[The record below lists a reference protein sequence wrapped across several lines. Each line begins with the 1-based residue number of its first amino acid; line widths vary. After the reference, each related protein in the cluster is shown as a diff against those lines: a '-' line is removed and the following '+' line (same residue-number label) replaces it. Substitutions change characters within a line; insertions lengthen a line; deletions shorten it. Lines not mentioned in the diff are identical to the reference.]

1 MIAAGAFLVRFP
13 CCCKRMSHLQRS
25 VVVIPSY
32 SVEELP
38 NGLGHDVSS
47 DFLNAWTAGWD
58 PRLLVCLGT
67 LPEWK
72 RPDSGALELENA
84 LVLCPEVCKE
94 KVYVPQRERLELGNC
109 LVIDTDRMNRS
120 VLYQKIAHT
129 IRDSGSENALEVLNA
144 SPLLGED
151 FYALGFAVLQVQ
163 ILARKLRYSWN
174 IDWIAFSEQVM
185 NAAKASI
192 QGDGEETE
200 RWIQASFDTISQ
212 ERDRYCSQQIY
223 LLDVVLLAESTL
235 GEALTQQ
242 FDTAHPFSILA
253 TSDLLLKMQ
262 RENTHAWDQLK
273 QGLETKNV
281 SIVGGLQRETISSY
295 RSYRALFEDLRVGRE
310 SYERLGVVPPSV
322 FSMFAPGVSHL
333 HADLLRQFGYVGAL
347 LNAWSGGKLPE
358 LDSAKILWQ
367 THSDA
372 PSIDCVLGHVKD
384 LSNAES
390 LLNWTAGLSKQ
401 LDYHQIPTIVLAH
414 WPNRFAEGV
423 EDLLRVI
430 KRSPSLGTFESV
442 ENYFSSTNQPYSAN
456 AFTNTQFKI
465 PVPESNAVR
474 TALRDK
480 LMELG
485 SANTKVS
492 RLRSVSGLWNQVAPT
507 KVSIEELDNNCQFQ
521 REVENLPLDG
531 SSDMRSTEEAIKRS
545 RVRLLELITDAAG
558 VRGGES
564 SKPNGYMVVNP
575 CSHPQRVFL
584 KDLNGVV
591 DPKSSSRILG
601 LVVNR
606 GTSHAVVDI
615 PPFGFVKFRASDI
628 QQSSGDTNTVPVIRN
643 HNLWQKMTGKRTAI
657 ADSDWTMSN
666 EYMELQIDPKR
677 GHLRSVFVPSK
688 RGSRMSGMPSIVA
701 GCFDSN
707 RKWKEEDF
715 LSSELQSLKIVENSN
730 VCGCIEATT
739 VTKLASGAR
748 IPLKIRY
755 TLWRGARWL
764 NIQFVVDNPPADPF
778 HVVWR
783 TAWANESATI
793 AAWQQGV
800 KGKLPAPLQASIELV
815 EIDDVENKIYVAAK
829 HNPVHQRFEMRYL
842 VTALPAKKD
851 GVVCS
856 ELAVGMDWSRPYE
869 TALDLLD
876 TPWIAP
882 ATLPAGVSND
892 ESAWLAQSNLANVR
906 FEFDSATG
914 VEITRDANNPDVSGT
929 GCVDVDA
936 VLWVSET
943 QGKRAQ
949 CRLSF
954 FKNVEEAWR
963 IDAIGRECCRLDV
976 EDGQVL
982 INLHPSEQ
990 CRVALRW
997 MPMK

>member
-1 MIAAGAFLVRFP
+1 
-13 CCCKRMSHLQRS
+13 MSNLQRS

-38 NGLGHDVSS
+38 NGLGHEVSS
-47 DFLNAWTAGWD
+47 DFLNAWTVGWD
-58 PRLLVCLGT
+58 ARLLVCLGT

-84 LVLCPEVCKE
+84 LVLCPEVCRE
-94 KVYVPQRERLELGNC
+94 KVDIPQRERLGLGNC
-109 LVIDTDRMNRS
+109 VVIDTDRRNRPD
-120 VLYQKIAHT
+120 LFQRIAT
-129 IRDSGSENALEVLNA
+129 SIRESGLENEQEVLNA
-144 SPLLGED
+144 SPVLGED
-151 FYALGFAVLQVQ
+151 FYALGYAVLQVQ

-174 IDWIAFSEQVM
+174 IDWIAFTEQVM

-192 QGDGEETE
+192 QGDTEETE

-242 FDTAHPFSILA
+242 LGTSHPFSILA
-253 TSDLLLKMQ
+253 TSTLLQSVRDKNPDAWQRLK
-262 RENTHAWDQLK
+262 EGLK
-273 QGLETKNV
+273 EKQV
-281 SIVGGLQRETISSY
+281 SIVGGLQKEYLSSY
-295 RSYRALFEDLRVGRE
+295 RTYHALFEDLREGRE
-310 SYERLGVVPPSV
+310 SYESLGVSPPTV

-333 HADLLRQFGYVGAL
+333 HADLLRQFGYAGAL

-384 LSNAES
+384 MSNAES
-390 LLNWTAGLSKQ
+390 LLHWTSGLSKQ

-414 WPNRFAEGV
+414 WPNRYSEGI
-423 EDLLRVI
+423 EDLFRVI
-430 KRSPSLGTFESV
+430 KRSPSLGSFESID
-442 ENYFSSTNQPYSAN
+442 NYFSSTNQPYSSN
-456 AFTNTQFKI
+456 VFTNTQFKI
-465 PVPESNAVR
+465 PVPDSTVER
-474 TALRDK
+474 TALRDR

-485 SANTKVS
+485 RVNTRAS
-492 RLRSVSGLWNQVAPT
+492 RLRSTAGLWHQVAPT
-507 KVSIEELDNNCQFQ
+507 KVPKEELEKNCILQ
-521 REVENLPLDG
+521 RDVENFPLESAASIRPIDE
-531 SSDMRSTEEAIKRS
+531 SIDRS
-545 RVRLLELITDAAG
+545 RTQLLELIANAAG
-558 VRGGES
+558 VGAASVAGGSVGDASGAGS
-564 SKPNGYMVVNP
+564 SASQPNGYLVVNP

-584 KDLNGVV
+584 KDLHAVI
-591 DPKSSSRILG
+591 DPQSSGRIHG
-601 LVVNR
+601 CVSYR
-606 GTSHAVVDI
+606 GISQAVVDL
-615 PPFGFVKFRASDI
+615 PPFGFVKLRASGMNHSKKD
-628 QQSSGDTNTVPVIRN
+628 SSIVPLVRN
-643 HNLWQKMTGKRTAI
+643 HSFWQKATGKRTEI
-657 ADSDWTMSN
+657 ADTDWTMSN

-677 GHLRSVFVPSK
+677 GHLRSVYVPSK
-688 RGSRMSGMPSIVA
+688 RGSRMSGMPSIIA
-701 GCFDSN
+701 GGFDTN

-715 LSSELQSLKIVENSN
+715 LSSELVSLKIVENSS
-730 VCGCIEATT
+730 VCGCIEAVTS
-739 VTKLASGAR
+739 TKLSSGAQVQLR
-748 IPLKIRY
+748 TRY

-764 NIQFVVDNPPADPF
+764 HIQFATEKISTDVF
-778 HVVWR
+778 HAVWR

-800 KGKLPAPLQASIELV
+800 KGKLPTPLQASIELV

-842 VTALPAKKD
+842 VTALPSSKD
-851 GVVCS
+851 GGVSS

-869 TALDLLD
+869 TAMDFVD
-876 TPWIAP
+876 SPWIVP
-882 ATLPAGVSND
+882 VTLSTGATND
-892 ESAWLAQSNLANVR
+892 DGAWLAQSNVANVR
-906 FEFDSATG
+906 FEFDSVVG
-914 VEITRDANNPDVSGT
+914 VEVARDANHPGT
-929 GCVDVDA
+929 GGTDRIAVDA
-936 VLWVSET
+936 VLWVFET

-949 CRLSF
+949 SRLSF

-963 IDAIGRECCRLDV
+963 IDAIGQECCRLDV

-997 MPMK
+997 TPMK